1 MRRINCHASNKQG
14 EEINAYI
21 STRQDRDLRIRDNE
35 ISDSE
40 EESDSE
46 DDLVIA
52 HYSSAESSESETNE
66 EELVPVRR
74 TVISSNSFW
83 AQYWDIIFSIP

>member
-1 MRRINCHASNKQG
+1 M
-14 EEINAYI
+14 
-21 STRQDRDLRIRDNE
+21 RIRDNE

-46 DDLVIA
+46 DGLVIA

-66 EELVPVRR
+66 EELVPVVQLSRQTRSGRSIR
-74 TVISSNSFW
+74 TSFSR
-83 AQYWDIIFSIP
+83 YRDCFLY